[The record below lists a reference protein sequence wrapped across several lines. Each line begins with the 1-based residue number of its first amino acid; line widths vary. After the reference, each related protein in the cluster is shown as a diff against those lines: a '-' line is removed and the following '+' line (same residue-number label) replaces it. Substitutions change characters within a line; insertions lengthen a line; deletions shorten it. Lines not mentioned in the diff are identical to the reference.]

1 MRYSRNIEHENLS
14 LKGNTMAT
22 FQIHTIESAPED
34 AKPLLETSFKNN
46 GRIPGLHGTMAAAPP
61 LLAAYNF
68 AHQQFMATTLTNE
81 EKTVVWQTVN
91 VENNC
96 HYCVPAHTGIAKMMK
111 VDDAITEAL
120 RNETPLP
127 TPKLEALR
135 TFTLAMVR
143 DRGFVSDTDTQA
155 FLDAG
160 FTQTNILEVIL
171 GAAQKL
177 MSNYTNHFANTPVD
191 KVFEKFAWE
200 KKTAVAA
207 E

>member
-1 MRYSRNIEHENLS
+1 
-14 LKGNTMAT
+14 MAT
-22 FQIHTIESAPED
+22 FPIHTVESAPE
-34 AKPLLETSFKNN
+34 AGKPLLETSLKAN

-68 AHQQFMATTLTNE
+68 AHQQFMATSFTDE
-81 EKTVVWQTVN
+81 EKTVVWQTIN
-91 VENNC
+91 VESDC

-127 TPKLEALR
+127 TAKLEALR

-143 DRGFVSDTDTQA
+143 DRGFVADADTQA

-160 FTQTNILEVIL
+160 YIETNILEIIL

-177 MSNYTNHFANTPVD
+177 MSNYTNHFAKTPVD
-191 KVFEKFAWE
+191 QIFQKYAWV
-200 KKTAVAA
+200 KTTAIAA

>member
-1 MRYSRNIEHENLS
+1 
-14 LKGNTMAT
+14 MAEFT
-22 FQIHTIESAPED
+22 IHNIESAPD
-34 AKPLLETSFKNN
+34 ASKSLLEASLKNN
-46 GRIPGLHGTMAAAPP
+46 GRIPGLHGTMADAPP
-61 LLAAYNF
+61 LLAAYQF
-68 AHQQFMATTLTNE
+68 AHQQFLATSMTDE
-81 EKTVVWQTVN
+81 EKTVVWQTIN

-120 RNETPLP
+120 RDETPLP
-127 TPKLEALR
+127 TAKLEALR

-143 DRGFVSDTDTQA
+143 DRGFVAEADTQA

-160 FTQTNILEVIL
+160 FTEANILEIIL

-177 MSNYTNHFANTPVD
+177 MSNYTNHFAKTPVD
-191 KVFEKFAWE
+191 QVFQKFAWE
-200 KKTAVAA
+200 KKSAVAA